1 MAIRA
6 KPCSILGTFCFRV
19 GSVIVLARAR
29 DLLAI
34 HKVRFFL
41 KSFLIWEGCA
51 PVDPHTRG
59 KMTTHPLWIIVSC
72 VMHAV

>member
-34 HKVRFFL
+34 DTKLDSSSKVF
-41 KSFLIWEGCA
+41 
-51 PVDPHTRG
+51 
-59 KMTTHPLWIIVSC
+59 
-72 VMHAV
+72 